1 VTPFRTSLA
10 LGILATGLLG
20 GLRGFAQQ
28 DLPEAQLPMLEL
40 QVRLDRAGFS
50 PGEIDAR
57 SGPNTDRAWTAFAA
71 SRGLPP
77 TTADVASKL
86 EAIRAGDRAEPLI
99 SYTLTDA
106 DVAGP
111 FGPAVPTDLMK
122 QSELPALRFTSVAEA
137 LGEKF
142 HCTPALLTAL
152 NPGTSFRAGDALH
165 VPNLASPAGA
175 PPSATTVVVS
185 RSGSTLTVKDETGD
199 VIFHAPVTSGSEH
212 DPLPI
217 GRWTVTAVTKNPVF
231 NYNPDLFWDANPGH
245 AKAKIPA
252 GPNNPVGVVW
262 IDLNK
267 EHYGIHGTPE
277 PGRIGHSSSH
287 GCVRLTNWDAARLAA
302 MVQKGTTVI
311 FEP

>member
-1 VTPFRTSLA
+1 MLVA
-10 LGILATGLLG
+10 GLLG
-20 GLRGFAQQ
+20 SLRGFAQQ
-28 DLPEAQLPMLEL
+28 SFPEAQLPMLEL

-57 SGPNTDRAWTAFAA
+57 SGPNTDRAWAAFAA
-71 SRGLPP
+71 SRGVPP

-86 EAIRAGDRAEPLI
+86 EAIRAVDRAEPLV

-111 FGPAVPTDLMK
+111 FGPAVPADLMK
-122 QSELPALRFTSVAEA
+122 QAELPALRYASVAEA

-142 HCTPALLTAL
+142 HCAPALLSAL
-152 NPGTSFRAGDALH
+152 NPGSTFRAGETLR
-165 VPNLASPAGA
+165 VPNIATAAGA
-175 PPSATTVVVS
+175 APLATTVVVS
-185 RSGSTLTVKDETGD
+185 KSESTLTVKDETGD
-199 VIFHAPVTSGSEH
+199 VIFSAPVTSGSEH

-217 GRWTVTAVTKNPVF
+217 GKWSVTVVTKNPVF
-231 NYNPDLFWDANPGH
+231 NYNPDLFWDANPAH
-245 AKAKIPA
+245 AKAKIAA